1 MTSVILLPLIHR
13 RSVLGV
19 VLSDRLHI
27 ETGHIVRPTDRTDV
41 LRS

>member
-19 VLSDRLHI
+19 ELSDRLHI
-27 ETGHIVRPTDRTDV
+27 ETGHIARPPDRPHV
-41 LRS
+41 LGS

>member
-19 VLSDRLHI
+19 VLSDHLHI
-27 ETGHIVRPTDRTDV
+27 ETGHIVRPTDCPYA
-41 LRS
+41 LGS